1 MTKLLVFT
9 FLALITF
16 SVKADQ
22 PIQYNYNEVA
32 ANIFWQ
38 QLYGEGGWTLYCGLK
53 FNRPSISEDSITLTI
68 EHIYPTSRMISAL
81 GCNSRSQCYEQK
93 KNMFSVMEADLHNLY
108 PVRLDLSNSLYNS
121 EFGEIEGDDW
131 RVGDCDFE
139 RKNGIVQPRSLARG
153 NVARSIFYMYD
164 RYNLP
169 LKKDTLEILKRWN
182 MEDPPSQQEIVR
194 NDRIEKIQGNRNPY
208 IDDPTLAN
216 KLSVK

>member
-1 MTKLLVFT
+1 MNKLIVFT
-9 FLALITF
+9 FLAFISF
-16 SVKADQ
+16 FAKADQ
-22 PIQYNYNEVA
+22 AVQYTYDEVA
-32 ANIFWQ
+32 SNIFWQ

-53 FNRPSISEDSITLTI
+53 FNRPSISEDSITLAI
-68 EHIYPTSRMISAL
+68 EHVYPTSRMIRAL
-81 GCNSRSQCYEQK
+81 GCTSRSQCYTQK
-93 KNMFSVMEADLHNLY
+93 KQFFVMEADLHNLY
-108 PVRLDLSNSLYNS
+108 PVRLDLSNALYDS

-153 NVARSIFYMYD
+153 NVARSIFYMHD

-169 LKKDTLEILKRWN
+169 LKKDTLEILKSWN
-182 MEDPPSQQEIVR
+182 NEYPPSQLEIMR

-208 IDDPTLAN
+208 IDDPTLGD